1 MHSLDTDTKE
11 KALTDELRR
20 HDSHRSWFRR
30 SKKKPEK
37 ENSHTLDDR
46 PINKAHS
53 LRSPIAKPPAEAPKA
68 GKQPEDASALQLK
81 LEHIIRENDY
91 LLNENTTFRYQ
102 IEILT
107 EKVTEL
113 TEANRKLLFGAS
125 QMREEISCLQHDC
138 SILTSKND
146 ALISQLTEMRQILID
161 AGVSPTV
168 PCETESNGVDAG
180 PVSHPFGLPD
190 SPERDIDTPPT
201 ANQKIL

>member
-1 MHSLDTDTKE
+1 MWRVLLD
-11 KALTDELRR
+11 
-20 HDSHRSWFRR
+20 
-30 SKKKPEK
+30 
-37 ENSHTLDDR
+37 
-46 PINKAHS
+46 
-53 LRSPIAKPPAEAPKA
+53 PPTHLYSCYDFK
-68 GKQPEDASALQLK
+68 D
-81 LEHIIRENDY
+81 H
-91 LLNENTTFRYQ
+91 
-102 IEILT
+102 
-107 EKVTEL
+107 
-113 TEANRKLLFGAS
+113 
-125 QMREEISCLQHDC
+125 EISCLQHDC